1 MQKQELMLKT
11 EVRRGKKPRKLE
23 EKLAW
28 KSGLDAIKEGPDA
41 FKQKM
46 GKLQLSA
53 IKLDK
58 MEQKKLG
65 KVRCRKRTEA
75 SKLKPTQIKVKG
87 QAGVNLKQERM
98 TPLQDQDKAKILAS
112 KIVDLITLRTLT
124 IMMPVLKQTKTMS
137 VRLTQPIQIIEK
149 ASFEA
154 EQFIQPKNMPPI
166 IYHETKNPEGKII
179 KVSEKAEKT
188 LTLIRS
194 MLKETEF
201 LTEKP
206 SIADG
211 FPLPAPEKTLIEEEP
226 PAPEKNSIEEGS
238 PAVVKRS
245 CIKRSS
251 TGIPGLDDL
260 LEGGFARGDLIAIA
274 GKAGTGKS
282 TFAMQSLVQGA
293 LEQDEAGVYVTFI
306 EDAATLR
313 RNSASFGWDIKS
325 LEKAKKIKIVDG
337 LPPMPL
343 NALVKS
349 LQRAVASINA
359 KRLVIDSITSLVSN
373 SQTPIEPKAFT
384 KLLYQNIKKN
394 GCITLL
400 VTGIDDE
407 ENLSFGIEEIV
418 DGIIVLEAI
427 LEGNGI
433 KRRAIIRKMRGAEH
447 SMTYQD
453 MTISNNGVL
462 FRPMPTGRIPKIY

>member
-1 MQKQELMLKT
+1 MEATEFMQEQKSVLEA
-11 EVRRGKKPRKLE
+11 EVGESKEPKKIADD
-23 EKLAW
+23 LAW
-28 KSGLDAIKEGPDA
+28 KSELEAIGKETD
-41 FKQKM
+41 KVKRKM
-46 GKLQLSA
+46 ENVQLA
-53 IKLDK
+53 VIKLDK
-58 MEQKKLG
+58 KKKLG
-65 KVRCRKRTEA
+65 RVPYGEKTEKQNLIQIRVKRGTGVD
-75 SKLKPTQIKVKG
+75 LKRY
-87 QAGVNLKQERM
+87 RM
-98 TPLQDQDKAKILAS
+98 AHLQDQDKAKLLAS
-112 KIVDLITLRTLT
+112 KIADLIALKSLT
-124 IMMPVLKQTKTMS
+124 MMKALLKQKELMMPTNLM
-137 VRLTQPIQIIEK
+137 QPIQIIEK
-149 ASFEA
+149 ASFTADQIVQSRE
-154 EQFIQPKNMPPI
+154 MPPHS
-166 IYHETKNPEGKII
+166 YDETAQQEGNIV

-194 MLKETEF
+194 MLKETKF

-206 SIADG
+206 LIAESI
-211 FPLPAPEKTLIEEEP
+211 PPPATEETPIKEEEFPP
-226 PAPEKNSIEEGS
+226 PAP
-238 PAVVKRS
+238 ALVKS
-245 CIKRSS
+245 SGMKRSS
-251 TGIPGLDDL
+251 AGIPGLDDL
-260 LEGGFARGDLIAIA
+260 IEGGFARGDLVAIA

-282 TFAMQSLVQGA
+282 TFAMQFLVQGA
-293 LEQDEAGVYVTFI
+293 LEHEEAGVYVTFI

-313 RNSASFGWDIKS
+313 RNSASFGWDVKS

-343 NALVKS
+343 DALVKT
-349 LQRAVASINA
+349 LQRTVASINA

-384 KLLYQNIKKN
+384 KLLYQSIKKD

-400 VTGIDDE
+400 ITGIDE

-433 KRRAIIRKMRGAEH
+433 KRRAIIRKMRGTEH

-453 MTISNNGVL
+453 VTISNNGVL

>member
-11 EVRRGKKPRKLE
+11 KVKRGKKPKE
-23 EKLAW
+23 VEGKLAW
-28 KSGLDAIKEGPDA
+28 KSGSDAIKEEPDG

-46 GKLQLSA
+46 GKIQLSA
-53 IKLDK
+53 IELDK
-58 MEQKKLG
+58 IEPKKRE
-65 KVRCRKRTEA
+65 VRYKKRTDDG
-75 SKLKPTQIKVKG
+75 KLKPTQIKVK
-87 QAGVNLKQERM
+87 ERSG
-98 TPLQDQDKAKILAS
+98 PLRDQDKARILAS
-112 KIVDLITLRTLT
+112 KIVDLITLKTLT
-124 IMMPVLKQTKTMS
+124 VMMPVLKQTKTMS
-137 VRLTQPIQIIEK
+137 MSLTQPIIIEK

-154 EQFIQPKNMPPI
+154 DQIGQPRNMPPI
-166 IYHETKNPEGKII
+166 IYHETKQSEGKII

-206 SIADG
+206 LNEESI
-211 FPLPAPEKTLIEEEP
+211 PLPAAEKTLEEEP
-226 PAPEKNSIEEGS
+226 PAPEKTSIEEK
-238 PAVVKRS
+238 PPVVVKRS
-245 CIKRSS
+245 YIKRTQ

-260 LEGGFARGDLIAIA
+260 IEGGFAIGDLITIA

-282 TFAMQSLVQGA
+282 TLAMQFLVQGA
-293 LEQDEAGVYVTFI
+293 LEHGESGVYVTFI

-325 LEKAKKIKIVDG
+325 LEKANKIKIVDG
-337 LPPMPL
+337 LPSMPL
-343 NALVKS
+343 DALVKT
-349 LQRAVASINA
+349 LQKTIASINA

-373 SQTPIEPKAFT
+373 SQTSIDPKAFT
-384 KLLYQNIKKN
+384 KLLYQSVKKD

-400 VTGIDDE
+400 ITGIDDE

-418 DGIIVLEAI
+418 DGIIILETV

-433 KRRAIIRKMRGAEH
+433 KRRAIIRKMRGTEH
-447 SMTYQD
+447 NMTYQD
-453 MTISNNGVL
+453 VTISNDGLV
-462 FRPMPTGRIPKIY
+462 FKPMPTGRIPKIY

>member
-11 EVRRGKKPRKLE
+11 KVKRGKKSKE
-23 EKLAW
+23 VEGKLAW
-28 KSGLDAIKEGPDA
+28 KSGPDAVKEEPAA
-41 FKQKM
+41 FKQKT

-53 IKLDK
+53 IELDK
-58 MEQKKLG
+58 IEPKKRG
-65 KVRCRKRTEA
+65 KVRYKKRTDDG
-75 SKLKPTQIKVKG
+75 KLKPTQIKVK
-87 QAGVNLKQERM
+87 ERAV
-98 TPLQDQDKAKILAS
+98 PLRDQDKARILAS
-112 KIVDLITLRTLT
+112 KIVDLITLKTLT
-124 IMMPVLKQTKTMS
+124 VMMPVLKQTKTMS
-137 VRLTQPIQIIEK
+137 MSLTQPIIIEK

-154 EQFIQPKNMPPI
+154 DQIVQPRNMPPI
-166 IYHETKNPEGKII
+166 IYHEAKDPEGKII

-206 SIADG
+206 LIAENS
-211 FPLPAPEKTLIEEEP
+211 PLPAPEKTLIEEEP
-226 PAPEKNSIEEGS
+226 PAPPP
-238 PAVVKRS
+238 PAPAPVKRS
-245 CIKRSS
+245 CTKRTP

-260 LEGGFARGDLIAIA
+260 IEGGFARGDLIAIA

-282 TFAMQSLVQGA
+282 TFAMQFLVQGA
-293 LEQDEAGVYVTFI
+293 LEQGEAGVYVTFI

-325 LEKAKKIKIVDG
+325 LEKAKKIKIVDR

-343 NALVKS
+343 DALVKS
-349 LQRAVASINA
+349 LHKAVASINA
-359 KRLVIDSITSLVSN
+359 KRLVIDSVTSLVSN

-384 KLLYQNIKKN
+384 KLLYQGIKKD

-400 VTGIDDE
+400 ITGIDDE

-418 DGIIVLEAI
+418 DGIIVLEAV

-433 KRRAIIRKMRGAEH
+433 KRRAIIRKMRGTEH

-453 MTISNNGVL
+453 VTISNNGLL
-462 FRPMPTGRIPKIY
+462 FRPMPNGRIPKIY